1 MDAEASQRGAV
12 IRTIGAVL
20 VAAAAIVASVILTK
34 NRQVEAEAATRES
47 GPVTGQTP
55 GISLDALRA
64 AGL

>member
-1 MDAEASQRGAV
+1 MDAEASKRGAA

-20 VAAAAIVASVILTK
+20 VAAAAIAASVILTK

-47 GPVTGQTP
+47 APVTGQTP